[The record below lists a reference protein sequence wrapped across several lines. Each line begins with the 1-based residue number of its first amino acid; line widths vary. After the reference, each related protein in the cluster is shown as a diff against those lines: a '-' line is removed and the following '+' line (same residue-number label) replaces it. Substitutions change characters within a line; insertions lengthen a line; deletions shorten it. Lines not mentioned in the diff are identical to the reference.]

1 MKISVLM
8 STYNGEKF
16 IEEQM
21 ISIIDQTKRPD
32 EVIIVDDWSTD
43 STIEIAEKV
52 IRENDLEE
60 DWNIFRNEKNIG
72 WRINFINGIKHITG
86 DILFFSDQ
94 DDIWFKNKIETYCD
108 IFNSDATINII
119 VSKETLWTS
128 ETARPMCCIDDSNYS
143 MIELSKR
150 EDNYLIHT
158 SGCCM
163 AIRMDY
169 VRKMLPY
176 CFPGWAHDD
185 FFWKMGILD
194 GSLAYMNT
202 SSILH
207 RITGTNESRKR
218 ATLEK
223 AIWGAEIDV
232 LVAQKLLQRLANECV
247 SNMEEKRVILN
258 HKLDGSNIRLRM
270 LKSKNPLLEM
280 KLMIKYSDLYRKKRQ
295 IVGDYLRA
303 IHVIR

>member
-32 EVIIVDDWSTD
+32 EVIIVDDCSTD

-143 MIELSKR
+143 MIK
-150 EDNYLIHT
+150 
-158 SGCCM
+158 
-163 AIRMDY
+163 
-169 VRKMLPY
+169 
-176 CFPGWAHDD
+176 
-185 FFWKMGILD
+185 
-194 GSLAYMNT
+194 
-202 SSILH
+202 
-207 RITGTNESRKR
+207 
-218 ATLEK
+218 
-223 AIWGAEIDV
+223 
-232 LVAQKLLQRLANECV
+232 Q
-247 SNMEEKRVILN
+247 
-258 HKLDGSNIRLRM
+258 
-270 LKSKNPLLEM
+270 
-280 KLMIKYSDLYRKKRQ
+280 
-295 IVGDYLRA
+295 
-303 IHVIR
+303 